1 MRRGILAAG
10 AAASLACLTLD
21 PPPPRS
27 AAEFTASREL
37 VELDR
42 LPALRAAADAEPES
56 LRAQWQAGMAHLRAC
71 LQGHVDQRDLAEHYL
86 ERAWRLDPHSQ
97 QVPVARTLG
106 RFLNMRSAV
115 LDLDRI
121 DLQIAVYDSLLAD
134 PELDAATRLQFS
146 GFKAAAEALR
156 RYGRGQTLGAL
167 HDVDAMED
175 LLGRWLDEHP
185 EDIDAHTMLGNFAL
199 TFAGVIPV
207 GQRRRLQ
214 AGVRHFSTQQD
225 HWQQLSPRAR
235 SVAMAPNVRSV
246 FVMQLAEALLAAGE
260 IDEAERRYRQLI
272 ELPEQPDTAP
282 RRQILAV
289 AEHRLANLDAYAGA
303 DELLPPWP
311 AGVTG
316 CVACHAREATLP
328 TDDLWLLP
336 ELALP

>member
-1 MRRGILAAG
+1 MYRAYYEFRRHHPRRKDQARCRAWFLHGLLAAG

-86 ERAWRLDPHSQ
+86 ERAWRLDPQSQ

-146 GFKAAAEALR
+146 GFKAAAEAVPPR
-156 RYGRGQTLGAL
+156 QWARIGA
-167 HDVDAMED
+167 AAT
-175 LLGRWLDEHP
+175 RWL
-185 EDIDAHTMLGNFAL
+185 
-199 TFAGVIPV
+199 
-207 GQRRRLQ
+207 
-214 AGVRHFSTQQD
+214 
-225 HWQQLSPRAR
+225 
-235 SVAMAPNVRSV
+235 
-246 FVMQLAEALLAAGE
+246 AEETDG
-260 IDEAERRYRQLI
+260 
-272 ELPEQPDTAP
+272 
-282 RRQILAV
+282 
-289 AEHRLANLDAYAGA
+289 
-303 DELLPPWP
+303 
-311 AGVTG
+311 
-316 CVACHAREATLP
+316 TLP
-328 TDDLWLLP
+328 CRFDLVLVDRAGRCARIENAASFEGW
-336 ELALP
+336 